1 MTFLGCEDGSEP
13 RMPGHPFN
21 LTVTRNLDLPAS
33 QCREC
38 VLHEEILF
46 VHDVS
51 ELALIANQLVRV
63 HGGDGFSIRRVEEAL
78 RNVESMNGW
87 STPVDP
93 VTAPSGCRI
102 HSSCGDP

>member
-1 MTFLGCEDGSEP
+1 MIIPGCDDGSES

-21 LTVTRNLDLPAS
+21 LTVTRNLDLPADL
-33 QCREC
+33 CREC

-51 ELALIANQLVRV
+51 ELALIANHLVKV
-63 HGGDGFSIRRVEEAL
+63 HGGDGFSIRRVEAAL
-78 RNVESMNGW
+78 KTAESMKGW

-93 VTAPSGCRI
+93 VTAPSGSRI
-102 HSSCGDP
+102 HSSCGNP